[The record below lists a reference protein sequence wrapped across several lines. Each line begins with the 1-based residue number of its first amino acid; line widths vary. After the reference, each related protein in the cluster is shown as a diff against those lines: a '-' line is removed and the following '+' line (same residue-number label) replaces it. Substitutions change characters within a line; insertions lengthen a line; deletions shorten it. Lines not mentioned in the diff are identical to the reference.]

1 MGGNIVSCSL
11 VLDTHRISLS
21 VSVFDTKTADWS
33 VSVHSRFGPGFDDFV
48 SVPFLAETKVA
59 FLAQSETERG
69 FDY

>member
-1 MGGNIVSCSL
+1 ML
-11 VLDTHRISLS
+11 AS
-21 VSVFDTKTADWS
+21 VRHPPNFVICFVFGTKTADRS
-33 VSVHSRFGPGFDDFV
+33 VSVHFRFGPGFDDFV